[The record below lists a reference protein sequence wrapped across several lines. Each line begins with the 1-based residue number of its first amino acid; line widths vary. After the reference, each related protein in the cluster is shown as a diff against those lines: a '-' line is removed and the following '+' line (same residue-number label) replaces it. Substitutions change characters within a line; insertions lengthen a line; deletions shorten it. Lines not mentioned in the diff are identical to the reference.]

1 MKRELYIALVMD
13 FMEMKKTEAEKLV
26 DKALEKRNKA
36 YGNEVRDLR
45 TQ

>member
-13 FMEMKKTEAEKLV
+13 FMEMKKTEAEELV
-26 DKALEKRNKA
+26 DKALEKRNKE